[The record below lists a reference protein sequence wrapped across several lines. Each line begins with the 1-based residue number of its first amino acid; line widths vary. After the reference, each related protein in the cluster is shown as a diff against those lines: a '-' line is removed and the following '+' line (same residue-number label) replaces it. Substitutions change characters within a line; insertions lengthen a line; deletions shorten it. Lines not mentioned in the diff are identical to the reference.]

1 MKHSLYLLIFLFLAS
16 CSGVKRSE
24 NNLNKGNY
32 DEVIRLSIKK
42 IQKGKN
48 SKANKKHILLLE
60 EAFEKAKEVDE
71 ARVAQL
77 EAENLHRHSRE
88 IYESYVRLTGRQARI
103 RQVLPL
109 KGASFDF
116 EDYTSAKAAAKT
128 KYADYLYL
136 EGTRFLAMETLMD
149 ARRAHSSFSRL
160 KRLRPETEKL
170 DSLLSEAHYQ
180 GTDFVH
186 LVIENR
192 TEQVIPKR
200 LEQAILDFDTY
211 KLDDFWTEYHGVK
224 QKGYEYSFGII
235 LEIRQILISPD
246 RLYEKEFTREKR
258 VADGWQYVLDENGN
272 VLKDSLGND
281 VKEDKFKDLL
291 ATVIVSTQDKSVAL
305 TGNILYRNLSQGR
318 NFQTHPIA
326 SEFVFKHVFAAF
338 DGDEEALTR
347 DDRRLI
353 KRRYVDFPSNEQ
365 MIFDTSTDLKRKFAA
380 ILRRKKLR

>member
-1 MKHSLYLLIFLFLAS
+1 MRNGLYVLVTLFLVG

-24 NNLNKGNY
+24 KNLMKGDY
-32 DEVIRLSIKK
+32 YEAIFISVDKLK
-42 IQKGKN
+42 KGKN
-48 SKANKKHILLLE
+48 NKSRKQHIAILE
-60 EAFEKAKEVDE
+60 EAFKLATKRD
-71 ARVAQL
+71 L
-77 EAENLHRHSRE
+77 
-88 IYESYVRLTGRQARI
+88 ARI
-103 RQVLPL
+103 RVLEKEQRPKNTGEIHGLYSNLDKTQKTIQSLFPL
-109 KGASFDF
+109 EGAKFKFD
-116 EDYTSAKAAAKT
+116 DYTSRIEEWKS
-128 KYADYLYL
+128 
-136 EGTRFLAMETLMD
+136 EWLAYEFQQGDSLLRTGKIFD
-149 ARRAHSSFSRL
+149 ARRAHVHFTQVQFYQPN
-160 KRLRPETEKL
+160 KPNI
-170 DSLLSEAHYQ
+170 DSLINAARIQ

-186 LVIENR
+186 VVIENR

-211 KLDDFWTEYHGVK
+211 KLDNYWTEYHGVR
-224 QKGYEYSFGII
+224 QQGYEYSFGII

-258 VADGWQYVLDENGN
+258 IADGWQYVLDDNGN

-305 TGNILYRNLSQGR
+305 TGNILYRNLQQGR

-326 SEFVFKHVFAAF
+326 SEFVFKHVFASF

-347 DDRRLI
+347 EDKRLI
-353 KRRYVDFPSNEQ
+353 RRAYVDFPSNEQ
-365 MIFDTSTDLKRKFAA
+365 MIFDTSTDLKNKFAA